1 MKGDFETR
9 LYQEEGKK
17 RKAAADI
24 FKSILVL
31 GISTFIS
38 YFFSKRGFREANII
52 TVYILGVLIT
62 AVVTSQ
68 RIYSLISSVISV
80 LLFNFLFTEP
90 RYTFNAYDAGY
101 IATFL
106 VMFIAA
112 FITSSLA
119 VRIKKQAIQSAETA
133 YRTRILFETNQQL
146 GQEQN
151 SQGIISVTC
160 GQLEK
165 LLKRD
170 IIFYEVKNG
179 NLAEP
184 VLFSGQE
191 GEKQD
196 YLAPKEKRV
205 AKWVL
210 ENNTHAGAATKT
222 FSDADCLYLSVRV
235 GSEVFGVVGIAIGK
249 NTLDSF
255 EKSIMLSILGECAL
269 AMKNDKV
276 SREKAAAALLA
287 KNEQLRANLLRSIS
301 HDLRTPLTSISGNAG
316 ILLSSEDSIDREK
329 RRQLYE
335 DIYDDSLWLINLV
348 ENLLSV
354 TRIEDGTMKLRLNT
368 ELLEEIV
375 QEAVNHVEKRSKE
388 HKITVHFSDSLLLV
402 KADARLIVQVL
413 VNLMDNAIK
422 YTPAGSEIE
431 IEIRLQGNMAEVSVA
446 DNGSG
451 VSENAKAHIFEMF
464 YTDATKAADSRR
476 SLGLG
481 LALCKSIITA
491 HGGMIKVEDNQPHGA
506 RFIFTLP
513 AKEVKLHE

>member
-1 MKGDFETR
+1 M
-9 LYQEEGKK
+9 QE
-17 RKAAADI
+17 
-24 FKSILVL
+24 V
-31 GISTFIS
+31 
-38 YFFSKRGFREANII
+38 
-52 TVYILGVLIT
+52 
-62 AVVTSQ
+62 
-68 RIYSLISSVISV
+68 
-80 LLFNFLFTEP
+80 
-90 RYTFNAYDAGY
+90 
-101 IATFL
+101 
-106 VMFIAA
+106 
-112 FITSSLA
+112 
-119 VRIKKQAIQSAETA
+119 
-133 YRTRILFETNQQL
+133 
-146 GQEQN
+146 
-151 SQGIISVTC
+151 
-160 GQLEK
+160 
-165 LLKRD
+165 
-170 IIFYEVKNG
+170 
-179 NLAEP
+179 
-184 VLFSGQE
+184 
-191 GEKQD
+191 EKQV

-316 ILLSSEDSIDREK
+316 ILLSSEDSMDREK

>member
-133 YRTRILFETNQQL
+133 YLGTRILFETNQQL

-191 GEKQD
+191 GEKAG
-196 YLAPKEKRV
+196 LSCSKGKESGKM
-205 AKWVL
+205 
-210 ENNTHAGAATKT
+210 
-222 FSDADCLYLSVRV
+222 
-235 GSEVFGVVGIAIGK
+235 GI
-249 NTLDSF
+249 
-255 EKSIMLSILGECAL
+255 GEQYSC
-269 AMKNDKV
+269 
-276 SREKAAAALLA
+276 R
-287 KNEQLRANLLRSIS
+287 
-301 HDLRTPLTSISGNAG
+301 GC
-316 ILLSSEDSIDREK
+316 
-329 RRQLYE
+329 
-335 DIYDDSLWLINLV
+335 
-348 ENLLSV
+348 
-354 TRIEDGTMKLRLNT
+354 
-368 ELLEEIV
+368 
-375 QEAVNHVEKRSKE
+375 
-388 HKITVHFSDSLLLV
+388 HKDF
-402 KADARLIVQVL
+402 
-413 VNLMDNAIK
+413 
-422 YTPAGSEIE
+422 
-431 IEIRLQGNMAEVSVA
+431 
-446 DNGSG
+446 
-451 VSENAKAHIFEMF
+451 F
-464 YTDATKAADSRR
+464 
-476 SLGLG
+476 
-481 LALCKSIITA
+481 
-491 HGGMIKVEDNQPHGA
+491 
-506 RFIFTLP
+506 
-513 AKEVKLHE
+513 

>member
-1 MKGDFETR
+1 MKHGCIR
-9 LYQEEGKK
+9 K
-17 RKAAADI
+17 REKREKRRQI
-24 FKSILVL
+24 FLRVFWCWEFLLLLV
-31 GISTFIS
+31 TFS
-38 YFFSKRGFREANII
+38 QKRGFREANII

-119 VRIKKQAIQSAETA
+119 VRIKKQAVQSAETA

-316 ILLSSEDSIDREK
+316 ILLSSEDSMDREK
-329 RRQLYE
+329 
-335 DIYDDSLWLINLV
+335 N
-348 ENLLSV
+348 
-354 TRIEDGTMKLRLNT
+354 
-368 ELLEEIV
+368 
-375 QEAVNHVEKRSKE
+375 
-388 HKITVHFSDSLLLV
+388 
-402 KADARLIVQVL
+402 
-413 VNLMDNAIK
+413 
-422 YTPAGSEIE
+422 
-431 IEIRLQGNMAEVSVA
+431 
-446 DNGSG
+446 
-451 VSENAKAHIFEMF
+451 
-464 YTDATKAADSRR
+464 ADSFT
-476 SLGLG
+476 
-481 LALCKSIITA
+481 KIFM
-491 HGGMIKVEDNQPHGA
+491 MIPCG
-506 RFIFTLP
+506 
-513 AKEVKLHE
+513 